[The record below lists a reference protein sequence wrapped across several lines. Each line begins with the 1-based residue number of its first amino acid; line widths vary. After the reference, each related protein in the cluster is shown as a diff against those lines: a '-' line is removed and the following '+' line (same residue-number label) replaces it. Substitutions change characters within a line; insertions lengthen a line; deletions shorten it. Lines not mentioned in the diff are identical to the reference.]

1 MKNRIFILL
10 MRTLILLKL
19 VRIFML
25 NTNDAVAKRI
35 SVLLKERGMT
45 QYYLE
50 QKSGVYHGAMNR
62 ILQGKNKTI
71 NLTTIYK
78 IANGFGLSIVQF
90 FDDEVLSYDNIEIE

>member
-1 MKNRIFILL
+1 
-10 MRTLILLKL
+10 
-19 VRIFML
+19 ML

-35 SVLLKERGMT
+35 ASLLKDSGMT

-71 NLTTIYK
+71 NLNTIYK
-78 IANGFGLSIVQF
+78 LANGFGLSIVEF
-90 FDDEVLSYDNIEIE
+90 FDDEVLAYKNIEIE